1 MRINFMQFIVMIV
14 SLICLPWGCD
24 AVYDNL
30 SACPQGVNFH
40 FYRQTPCEQFPHYPM
55 TIAQVRVFA
64 FDEKGILADEFSDP
78 GFSPRADSFLPAVFK
93 KPGKYTF
100 VAWGAADFSDYDFS
114 DFRKGETSIQD
125 MRVSLHSGDGVV
137 LSAFSP
143 LHVGVASVDLK
154 RNREGTVYHQVDFNM
169 QELTYRLALTVELKG
184 GMYSPGEEFVV
195 EIGDDNGV
203 YDFSGEIFPAGRIN
217 YFREAAIDGNGVLR
231 ADFMLMKLKE
241 GRNAR
246 LSVMHKMTGEVI
258 YEANLV
264 EDIIMYRE
272 EAGPPP
278 YNLACDH
285 DIPVTLKLHHEKQ
298 TWLLVQATVLGWNVI
313 SRPVDLDGF

>member
-64 FDEKGILADEFSDP
+64 FDEKGILADVFSDP
-78 GFSPRADSFLPAVFK
+78 RFSPRADSFLPAVFK

-100 VAWGAADFSDYDFS
+100 VAWGAGDFSDYDFS

-154 RNREGTVYHQVDFNM
+154 RNGEGTVYHQVDFNM
-169 QELTYRLALTVELKG
+169 Q
-184 GMYSPGEEFVV
+184 
-195 EIGDDNGV
+195 
-203 YDFSGEIFPAGRIN
+203 
-217 YFREAAIDGNGVLR
+217 AIDGYGGLR
-231 ADFMLMKLKE
+231 AYFMVMQLKE

-246 LSVMHKMTGEVI
+246 LSVVHKMTGEVI

-285 DIPVTLKLHHEKQ
+285 DIPETMKLHHEKQ

>member
-1 MRINFMQFIVMIV
+1 MQFTMMIV
-14 SLICLPWGCD
+14 SLICLLLGCD

-30 SACPQGVNFH
+30 SDCPQGVSSH

-55 TIAQVRVFA
+55 TIAQVWMFA
-64 FDEKGILADEFSDP
+64 FDEKGILVDEFSDS
-78 GFSPRADSFLPAVFK
+78 GFSPGAASFLPAVFRR
-93 KPGKYTF
+93 PGKYTF

-114 DFRKGETSIQD
+114 DFRKGVTSIHN
-125 MRVSLHSGDGVV
+125 MRASLRLRNGAV
-137 LSAFSP
+137 LAAPSP

-154 RNREGTVYHQVDFNM
+154 RSDEGTVYHRVDFNM
-169 QELTYRLALTVELKG
+169 QELTYHLALTVELKG
-184 GMYSPGEEFVV
+184 GYSPGEEFVV
-195 EIGDDNGV
+195 EIWDDNGV

-217 YFREAAIDGNGVLR
+217 YFREAAIDGNGVLK
-231 ADFMLMKLKE
+231 ADFMLLKLKE

-246 LSVMHKMTGEVI
+246 LSVVHKMTGEVI

-272 EAGPPP
+272 EAGTPP

-285 DIPVTLKLHHEKQ
+285 DIPVTLKLRHEKQ

-313 SRPVDLDGF
+313 SRPVDLGGF